1 MNTLQHTKTQFDSLH
16 DYALSYRPLFK
27 DIRVFNTFESLLTG
41 ILGSGSGCIQ
51 RIAASVPDS
60 SDYTERRLRRLVH
73 DKNKRASLNQSDLSH
88 TLTAQGAQFLHDA
101 ESVEVIVDGSDLRKP
116 QSQKL
121 PNLDHVRD
129 LQGHMVNGYRTLE
142 AIGRAS
148 DGRRAI
154 LFQETYST
162 QTHDFIS
169 EKHILKEALVSIVR
183 ELRAAGVQKIT
194 FIMDRGF
201 DDLKVF
207 RWLEVELHV
216 KFVIRGMH
224 FDRLAQRLPMA
235 ESEAVVKLLDS
246 LPVLG
251 RFKMKRPVKDAA
263 GKVTWRPTLVE
274 VRAGEVWLDR
284 GKLPLNGVR
293 LTFPGCPK
301 EEREGWLLLTNL
313 PVDTL
318 EAAGAA
324 VRLYLSR
331 WSIEDVFEWTKQ
343 ALGWEEVRLLD
354 FAAFQR
360 LVTCIWI
367 AAAFVFRLGEAKE
380 TPEVKLL
387 ASLGGYMFHAGRP
400 PGKKILLRG
409 LRRLLDEEVV
419 RLYHRRHPDA
429 PAVHQALNSLLG
441 TLHK

>member
-1 MNTLQHTKTQFDSLH
+1 MNTLQHAKYQADSLH
-16 DYALSYRPLFK
+16 DYALNYRPLFR

-51 RIAASVPDS
+51 RIAASIPGAADNS
-60 SDYTERRLRRLVH
+60 ERRLRRLVH
-73 DKNKRASLNQSDLSH
+73 DENKRVSFSPDNLSQ
-88 TLTAQGAQFLHDA
+88 TLTREGAQFLHDA
-101 ESVEVIVDGSDLRKP
+101 DSVEVIVDGSDLRKP
-116 QSQKL
+116 QSQNL
-121 PNLDHVRD
+121 PYLDHVRD
-129 LQGHMVNGYRTLE
+129 LQGQLINGYRTLE

-148 DGRRAI
+148 DGRQAI
-154 LFQETYST
+154 LFQQTYST
-162 QTHDFIS
+162 QTPNFIS
-169 EKHILKEALVSIVR
+169 EKRILKDALFAIVR

-207 RWLEVELHV
+207 RWLGAELHV

-224 FDRLAQRLPMA
+224 FDRSTQRTPTA
-235 ESEAVVKLLDS
+235 EPQALVKLMDS
-246 LPVLG
+246 FPVLG
-251 RFKMKRPVKDAA
+251 RFTMKRPVKDKR
-263 GKVTWRPTLVE
+263 GKVSWRPTLVE
-274 VRAGEVWLDR
+274 VRAGEIWLDH
-284 GKLPLNGVR
+284 GKLPMNAVR
-293 LTFPGCPK
+293 LAFPSCPRDD
-301 EEREGWLLLTNL
+301 REGWLLLTNL

-318 EAAGAA
+318 EAAGAV

-354 FAAFQR
+354 FPAFQR

-367 AAAFVFRLGEAKE
+367 AAAFVFRLGAAKE

-387 ASLGGYMFHAGRP
+387 ASLGGYMFHTGRP

-409 LRRLLDEEVV
+409 LRRLVDEEMV
-419 RLYHRRHPDA
+419 RLYHRHHPNA
-429 PAVHQALNSLLG
+429 PTPQQTLNSLLG